1 MSIIAII
8 PARGGSKSVPR
19 KNVLDFLG
27 LPLIA
32 HSIIDAK
39 EAQLVDRIY
48 VSTDDGEIAQVSRQ
62 YGAEI
67 IDRPAELA
75 KDTSSSESALI
86 HALSEIET
94 TGIVPELVV
103 FLQCTSP
110 VRTGADIDQAITKL
124 QQENADSLIAVSPTH
139 RFLWKEVDGIAESIN
154 YDYRHRQRRQDM
166 EPQYMEN
173 GSMYLFK
180 PWVIKE
186 LGNRLGGKVILSVMS
201 EAAIWE
207 IDSILDFKIAEV
219 LFKKEI
225 ELGAS

>member
-19 KNVLDFLG
+19 KNVRDFLG

-48 VSTDDGEIAQVSRQ
+48 VSTDDREIAQVSRQ

-75 KDTSSSESALI
+75 NDTASSESALI
-86 HALSEIET
+86 HALSEIEK

-124 QQENADSLIAVSPTH
+124 QRENADSLISVSPTH

-186 LGNRLGGKVILSVMS
+186 LGNRLGGKVILLVMS

-219 LFKKEI
+219 LFKKQ
-225 ELGAS
+225 SK